1 MYSRLRTPLAA
12 LALSVLT
19 PTAVLVSAL
28 APTAAIAQRAPA
40 TPEIGRLEVNSDGGL
55 SRGAE
60 LSFKLEASPGANASL
75 VVRANRPITVQLR
88 ETQRG
93 SGIYTGA
100 HVVRINDRIREGD
113 RLNVTLRQ
121 GKRVAHADFEV
132 PAGADRQGWRHRDGR
147 DGRQDRTFGI
157 ERFTSSPVGRLEPGT
172 ELVFTL
178 EGTPGASASFNLD
191 GIASGIPMR
200 ELRPG
205 VYEGRYTLRRQDRLS
220 TTTPV
225 VANLRAGDRTV
236 SANLVWPNAAPV
248 DNRAP
253 QVTRILPADGAQV
266 PAGSVTISAAL
277 QDVGPASGVDA
288 RSVRVMLNGR
298 DVTPNTQIGAS
309 GFTTTAVL
317 NPGRYD
323 VQVLARDM
331 AGNEVRRNWGFEV
344 VPMAMP
350 SPPLAIQLNT
360 PSGTVVDGRSPV
372 AISGRTASNALVQA
386 TVTALVR
393 GPGPIGVSQQV
404 YAQTV
409 QADAAGQFAFN
420 FQPIMAPGVVY
431 DVVLVATQNGRR
443 EESRLRID
451 QR

>member
-1 MYSRLRTPLAA
+1 MYSKLRTPLAA
-12 LALSVLT
+12 LALSVLAPAT
-19 PTAVLVSAL
+19 VVVSAF

-60 LSFKLEASPGANASL
+60 LSFKLEASPGSNASL
-75 VVRANRPITVQLR
+75 VLRANRPITVQLR

-113 RLNVTLRQ
+113 QLNVTLRQ
-121 GKRVAHADFEV
+121 AKRIVRADFEV
-132 PAGADRQGWRHRDGR
+132 PVGADRQGWRHRDGR

-157 ERFTSSPVGRLEPGT
+157 ERFSSSPVASLEPGT

-178 EGTPGASASFNLD
+178 SGTPGATASFNVD
-191 GIASGIPMR
+191 GIASGVPMR
-200 ELRPG
+200 EIRPG
-205 VYEGRYTLRRQDRLS
+205 VYEGRYTLRRQDRMGPN
-220 TTTPV
+220 TPAV
-225 VANLRAGDRTV
+225 ATLRSGERAVTANLA
-236 SANLVWPNAAPV
+236 WPNAVAA
-248 DNRAP
+248 DTRAP
-253 QVTRILPADGAQV
+253 QVTRVVPAEGAQV
-266 PAGSVTISAAL
+266 PAGSVTISGSL
-277 QDVGPASGVDA
+277 QDVGAASGVDA

-298 DVTPNTQIGAS
+298 DLTPNTQISAT
-309 GFTTTAVL
+309 GFTTVAML

-323 VQVLARDM
+323 VQVQARDM
-331 AGNEVRRNWGFEV
+331 AGNEVRRSWGFDV
-344 VPMAMP
+344 VPVAMA

-360 PSGTVVDGRSPV
+360 PSGTVVDGRAPV
-372 AISGRTASNALVQA
+372 QISGRTASHAMVQA

-404 YAQTV
+404 YAQTL
-409 QADAAGQFAFN
+409 QADPAGQFAFN
-420 FQPIMAPGVVY
+420 FQPIMAPGVAY